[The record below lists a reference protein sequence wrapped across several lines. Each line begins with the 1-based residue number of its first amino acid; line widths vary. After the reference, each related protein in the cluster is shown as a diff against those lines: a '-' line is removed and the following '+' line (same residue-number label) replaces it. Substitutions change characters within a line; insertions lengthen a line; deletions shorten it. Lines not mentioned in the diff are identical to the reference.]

1 MIESKITPVSRDLFL
16 ITLPPPLP
24 GFEDFISVWVKTG
37 NPSFMVDTGVS
48 VTVGALCE
56 ALQRISLPAPDY
68 ILLTHIHLD
77 HAGGIGH
84 LAERYPDSLV
94 VCHASAIPHL
104 VDPSRLWEGSLKT
117 LGDTARAYGAI
128 KPTPEHRLLKAEDFK
143 EEGIQAFITPGHAPH
158 HVAFK
163 HSEHLFAGEACGVH
177 LERPFGAVYHRP
189 ATPPK
194 FFLETSLSSL
204 DLLMAEAPEKI
215 CFGHHGISDRAFD
228 WLSAHGK
235 QLLLWKSILEDLM
248 PGEGEEGFFNLCLER
263 LIQED
268 PFMRPFHGFDP
279 PTQKR
284 EFDLIQNSI
293 KGYLGY
299 LKTTR

>member
-1 MIESKITPVSRDLFL
+1 MIEAKIKAVSPDLFL

-37 NPSFMVDTGVS
+37 NPSFMVDAGVS
-48 VTVGALCE
+48 ATVPALCA
-56 ALQRISLPAPDY
+56 ALQRINLPSPDY

-84 LAERYPDSLV
+84 LAEHYPDSSI

-104 VDPSRLWEGSLKT
+104 VDPSRLWEGSLST

-143 EEGIQAFITPGHAPH
+143 EEGFQVFITPGHAPH

-163 HSEHLFAGEACGVH
+163 HSAVLFAGEACGVH
-177 LERPFGAVYHRP
+177 LERPSGEVYHRP

-194 FFLETSLSSL
+194 FFLETSLSSI
-204 DLLMAEAPEKI
+204 DLLMGEAPDKI
-215 CFGHHGISDRAFD
+215 CFGHHGISDRAFH
-228 WLSAHGK
+228 WLSVHGK

-248 PGEGEEGFFNLCLER
+248 PREGEEGFFNLCLER

-268 PFMRPFHGFDP
+268 PFMGPFHGFDP
-279 PTQKR
+279 HTKKR